1 VSRRSVDGEHSY
13 FMTCESVVVRTHLTQ
28 IYFMGSIV
36 DSTWLAAF
44 ACRFFAGRVLSTRR
58 SESSNISL
66 VVSYRIIAVD
76 ENNQIATFLPPD
88 RNMKHE
94 VVFIFVDSREND
106 PGLKLQRFWLFPGE
120 HVPAEMSVRSRRL
133 EDWIL

>member
-1 VSRRSVDGEHSY
+1 MRVRSCSYTFNPNCGVDCGQYVASGFH
-13 FMTCESVVVRTHLTQ
+13 MQVLR
-28 IYFMGSIV
+28 
-36 DSTWLAAF
+36 
-44 ACRFFAGRVLSTRR
+44 RVLSTRR

-66 VVSYRIIAVD
+66 VVSYRIAVD
-76 ENNQIATFLPPD
+76 GNNQIATFLPPD

-94 VVFIFVDSREND
+94 VVFILVGSREND